1 MIQKAVNMQKINCH
15 NLSFFKLRTTAK
27 YMKSRR
33 FEIQALG
40 LREGDMEHTELSGGQ
55 KPAYFLYTML

>member
-1 MIQKAVNMQKINCH
+1 MQKINCH